1 MEPTGG
7 FSMEKEPHVF
17 EEDDEAFLHSLN
29 ALLEEPEPRETQA
42 PQDAPMP
49 KKPQVGKKKMPPKTG
64 GFWKKLGI
72 GTAIAAAVAL
82 ACALGIPAVTRIMDP
97 YNGQIVSD
105 VSVGGVEIGGLT
117 KGEAK
122 KALQAAFGERFSQK
136 TMEINFSEAGT
147 VLEKLNIRYPANS
160 LLISPEE
167 SHAKLDTAA
176 AVKAAYALG
185 RTDLDGS
192 RSMSLLPYLGLDEAA
207 IRSVADSYA
216 QQLAQLYQDSSYT
229 IQGTAPDVTNYDES
243 TPCQTVTLFRGYPGI
258 EIDADALY
266 NEILEGYNTGSFAVS
281 YQGTVSAKKPVS
293 PDLDDL
299 WEQTRLAPEDPSV
312 DLTSYQVISGVHG
325 YEFDLA
331 EAKQQFQN
339 LAYGEST
346 LISLHYTDPEIA
358 DEDAYFQDILGHCET
373 PHGDNENRNA
383 NLRKACG
390 MLDGLVLKPGEEL
403 SYNQVLGERTKELGW
418 LPAPAYSG
426 TKLVDSP
433 GGGICQVSSTLYL
446 ASVYSE
452 LTIVERRNHGYPVSY
467 IPLGMDATVSWGF
480 TDLKIRND
488 SPMPVKIQAEESDG
502 YVRISI
508 LGTETRDY
516 DVEMSYTVGGRYV
529 RTYMSKIDKETGE
542 VISKEPYAL
551 SSYIDDVY

>member
-1 MEPTGG
+1 
-7 FSMEKEPHVF
+7 MEKEPHVF
-17 EEDDEAFLHSLN
+17 EEDDEAFLRSLN
-29 ALLEEPEPRETQA
+29 ALLEEPEPQETQA
-42 PQDAPMP
+42 PQDASMP

-122 KALQAAFGERFSQK
+122 KALQAAFGEQFSQK

-167 SHAKLDTAA
+167 SHAKLDAAA

-192 RSMSLLPYLGLDEAA
+192 RTMSLLPYLGLDEAA

-293 PDLDDL
+293 PDLDGL

-312 DLTSYQVISGVHG
+312 DLTSYQVIPGVHG

-358 DEDAYFQDILGHCET
+358 DEDAYFQDVLGHCET
-373 PHGDNENRNA
+373 PHGDNENRNG

-390 MLDGLVLKPGEEL
+390 MLDGLVLQPGQEL
-403 SYNQVLGERTKELGW
+403 SYNEALGPRTKELGW

-480 TDLKIRND
+480 ADLKIRND

-516 DVEMSYTVGGRYV
+516 NVEMSYTVGGRYV
-529 RTYMSKIDKETGE
+529 RTYMSKIDRETGE

-551 SSYIDDVY
+551 SGYIDDIY

>member
-1 MEPTGG
+1 
-7 FSMEKEPHVF
+7 MEKEPHVF
-17 EEDDEAFLHSLN
+17 EEDDEAFLRSLN
-29 ALLEEPEPRETQA
+29 ALLEEPEPQETQA
-42 PQDAPMP
+42 PQDTPMP

-122 KALQAAFGERFSQK
+122 KALQAAFGEQFSQK

-167 SHAKLDTAA
+167 SHAKLDAAA

-192 RSMSLLPYLGLDEAA
+192 RTMSLLPYLGLDEAA

-229 IQGTAPDVTNYDES
+229 IQGTAPDVTNYNES

-293 PDLDDL
+293 PDLDGL

-312 DLTSYQVISGVHG
+312 DLTSYQVIPGVHG

-331 EAKQQFQN
+331 EARQQFQN

-358 DEDAYFQDILGHCET
+358 DEDAYFQDVLGHCET
-373 PHGDNENRNA
+373 PHGDNENRNG

-390 MLDGLVLKPGEEL
+390 MLDGLVLQPGQEL
-403 SYNQVLGERTKELGW
+403 SYNEALGPRTKELGW

-480 TDLKIRND
+480 ADLKIRND

-516 DVEMSYTVGGRYV
+516 NVEMSYTVGGRYV

-551 SSYIDDVY
+551 SGYIDDIY

>member
-1 MEPTGG
+1 
-7 FSMEKEPHVF
+7 MEKEPHVF
-17 EEDDEAFLHSLN
+17 EEDDEAFLRSLN

-64 GFWKKLGI
+64 DFWKKLGI
-72 GTAIAAAVAL
+72 GTAIAAALAL

-122 KALQAAFGERFSQK
+122 KALQAAFGEQFSQK

-167 SHAKLDTAA
+167 SHAKLDAAA

-192 RSMSLLPYLGLDEAA
+192 RTMSLLPYLGLDEAA

-216 QQLAQLYQDSSYT
+216 QQLAQLYRDSSYT
-229 IQGTAPDVTNYDES
+229 VQGTAPDVTNYDES
-243 TPCQTVTLFRGYPGI
+243 APCQTVTLFRGYPGI

-266 NEILEGYNTGSFAVS
+266 AEILEGYNTGSFAVS

-293 PDLDDL
+293 PDLDGL

-312 DLTSYQVISGVHG
+312 DLTSYQVIPGVHG
-325 YEFDLA
+325 YEFDLE

-346 LISLHYTDPEIA
+346 LISLHYTNPEIA
-358 DEDAYFQDILGHCET
+358 DEDTYFQDVLGHCET
-373 PHGDNENRNA
+373 PHGDNENRNG
-383 NLRKACG
+383 NLRKACEL
-390 MLDGLVLKPGEEL
+390 LDGLVLQPGQEL
-403 SYNQVLGERTKELGW
+403 SYNKALGPRTKELGW

-452 LTIVERRNHGYPVSY
+452 LTIVERHNHGYPVSY

-480 TDLKIRND
+480 ADLKIRND

-516 DVEMSYTVGGRYV
+516 NVEMSYTVGGRYV
-529 RTYMSKIDKETGE
+529 RTYMSKIDKESGE
-542 VISKEPYAL
+542 VISKDPYAL
-551 SSYIDDVY
+551 SGYMDDIY

>member
-1 MEPTGG
+1 
-7 FSMEKEPHVF
+7 MEKEPHVF
-17 EEDDEAFLHSLN
+17 EEDDEAFLRSLN
-29 ALLEEPEPRETQA
+29 ALLEEPEPQETQA

-64 GFWKKLGI
+64 DFWKKLGI
-72 GTAIAAAVAL
+72 GTAIAAALAL

-122 KALQAAFGERFSQK
+122 KALQAAFGEQFSQK

-167 SHAKLDTAA
+167 SHAKLDAAA

-192 RSMSLLPYLGLDEAA
+192 RTMSLLPYLGLDEAA

-216 QQLAQLYQDSSYT
+216 QQLAQLYRDSSYT
-229 IQGTAPDVTNYDES
+229 VQGTAPDVTNYDES

-258 EIDADALY
+258 EIDADTLY

-281 YQGTVSAKKPVS
+281 YQGTVSAKKPAS
-293 PDLDDL
+293 PDLDGL
-299 WEQTRLAPEDPSV
+299 WEQTRLAPENPSV
-312 DLTSYQVISGVHG
+312 DLTSYQVIPGVHG

-331 EAKQQFQN
+331 DAKQQLQN

-346 LISLHYTDPEIA
+346 LISLHYTNPEIA
-358 DEDAYFQDILGHCET
+358 DEDAYFQDVLGHCET
-373 PHGDNENRNA
+373 PHGDNENRNG
-383 NLRKACG
+383 NLRKACEL
-390 MLDGLVLKPGEEL
+390 LDGLVLQPGQEL
-403 SYNQVLGERTKELGW
+403 SYNEALGPRTKELGW

-480 TDLKIRND
+480 ADLKIRND

-516 DVEMSYTVGGRYV
+516 NVEMSYTVGGRYV

-551 SSYIDDVY
+551 SGYMDDIY

>member
-1 MEPTGG
+1 
-7 FSMEKEPHVF
+7 MEKEPHVF
-17 EEDDEAFLHSLN
+17 EVDDEAFLRSLN
-29 ALLEEPEPRETQA
+29 ALLEEPEPQETQA

-122 KALQAAFGERFSQK
+122 KALQTAFGEQFSQK

-167 SHAKLDTAA
+167 SHAKLDAAA

-192 RSMSLLPYLGLDEAA
+192 RTMSLLPYLGLDEAA

-266 NEILEGYNTGSFAVS
+266 AEILEGYNTGSFAVS

-293 PDLDDL
+293 PDLDGL

-312 DLTSYQVISGVHG
+312 DLTNYQVIPGVHG

-331 EAKQQFQN
+331 EARQQFQN
-339 LAYGEST
+339 LAYGESA

-358 DEDAYFQDILGHCET
+358 DEDAYFQDVLGHCET
-373 PHGDNENRNA
+373 PHGDNENRNG

-390 MLDGLVLKPGEEL
+390 MLDGLVLQPGQEL
-403 SYNQVLGERTKELGW
+403 SYNEALGPRTKELGW

-480 TDLKIRND
+480 ADLKIRND

-529 RTYMSKIDKETGE
+529 RTYMSKIDKEIGE
-542 VISKEPYAL
+542 VISKEPYDL
-551 SSYIDDVY
+551 SGYMDDIY

>member
-1 MEPTGG
+1 
-7 FSMEKEPHVF
+7 MEKEPHVF
-17 EEDDEAFLHSLN
+17 EEDDEAFLRSLN
-29 ALLEEPEPRETQA
+29 ALLEEPEPQETQP

-122 KALQAAFGERFSQK
+122 KALQAAFGEQFSQK
-136 TMEINFSEAGT
+136 TMEIRFSEAGT

-167 SHAKLDTAA
+167 SHAKLDAAA

-192 RSMSLLPYLGLDEAA
+192 RTMSLLPYLGLDEAA

-229 IQGTAPDVTNYDES
+229 VQGTAPDVTNYNES

-258 EIDADALY
+258 EIDADTLY

-293 PDLDDL
+293 PDLDGL
-299 WEQTRLAPEDPSV
+299 WEQTRLAPENPSV
-312 DLTSYQVISGVHG
+312 DLTSYQVIPGVHG

-331 EAKQQFQN
+331 EARQQFQN

-358 DEDAYFQDILGHCET
+358 DEDAYFQDVLGHCET
-373 PHGDNENRNA
+373 PHGDNENRNG

-390 MLDGLVLKPGEEL
+390 MLDGLVLQPGQEL
-403 SYNQVLGERTKELGW
+403 SYNEALGPRTKELGW

-480 TDLKIRND
+480 ADLKIRND

-516 DVEMSYTVGGRYV
+516 NVEMSYTVGGRYV
-529 RTYMSKIDKETGE
+529 RTYMSKIDKGTGE

-551 SSYIDDVY
+551 SGYMDDIY

>member
-1 MEPTGG
+1 
-7 FSMEKEPHVF
+7 MEKESHVF
-17 EEDDEAFLHSLN
+17 EEDDEAFLRSLN

-82 ACALGIPAVTRIMDP
+82 ACVLGIPAVTRIMDP

-122 KALQAAFGERFSQK
+122 KALQAAFGEQFSQK

-167 SHAKLDTAA
+167 SHAKLDAAA

-192 RSMSLLPYLGLDEAA
+192 RTMSLLPYLGLDEAA

-216 QQLAQLYQDSSYT
+216 QQLSQLYQDSSYT

-293 PDLDDL
+293 PDLDGL

-312 DLTSYQVISGVHG
+312 DLTSYQVIPGVHG
-325 YEFDLA
+325 YEFNLA
-331 EAKQQFQN
+331 EARQQFQN

-358 DEDAYFQDILGHCET
+358 DEDAYFQDVLGHCET
-373 PHGDNENRNA
+373 PHGDNENRNG

-390 MLDGLVLKPGEEL
+390 MLDGLVLQPGQEL
-403 SYNQVLGERTKELGW
+403 SYNEALGPRTKELGW

-452 LTIVERRNHGYPVSY
+452 LTIVERHNHGYPVSY

-480 TDLKIRND
+480 ADLKIRND

-502 YVRISI
+502 YVRVSI

-516 DVEMSYTVGGRYV
+516 NVEMSYTVGGRYV

-551 SSYIDDVY
+551 SGYMDDIY

>member
-1 MEPTGG
+1 
-7 FSMEKEPHVF
+7 MEKEPHVF
-17 EEDDEAFLHSLN
+17 EEDDEAFLRSLN

-49 KKPQVGKKKMPPKTG
+49 KKPQVSKKKMPPKTG

-122 KALQAAFGERFSQK
+122 KALQAAFGEQFSQK

-167 SHAKLDTAA
+167 SHAKLDAAA

-192 RSMSLLPYLGLDEAA
+192 RTMSLLPYLGLDEAA

-216 QQLAQLYQDSSYT
+216 QQLAQLYRDSSYT
-229 IQGTAPDVTNYDES
+229 VQGTAPDVTNYDES
-243 TPCQTVTLFRGYPGI
+243 APCQTVTLFRGYPGI

-266 NEILEGYNTGSFAVS
+266 AEILEGYNTGSFAVS

-293 PDLDDL
+293 PDLDGL

-312 DLTSYQVISGVHG
+312 DLTSYQVIPGVHG

-331 EAKQQFQN
+331 EARQQFQN

-346 LISLHYTDPEIA
+346 LISLHYTNPEIA
-358 DEDAYFQDILGHCET
+358 DEDAYFQDVLGHCET
-373 PHGDNENRNA
+373 PHGDNENRNG
-383 NLRKACG
+383 NLRKACEL
-390 MLDGLVLKPGEEL
+390 LDGLVLQPGQEL
-403 SYNQVLGERTKELGW
+403 SYNKALGPRTKELGW

-452 LTIVERRNHGYPVSY
+452 LTIVERHNHGYPVSY

-480 TDLKIRND
+480 ADLKIRND

-516 DVEMSYTVGGRYV
+516 NVEMSYTVGGRYV
-529 RTYMSKIDKETGE
+529 RTYMSKIDKKTGE

>member
-1 MEPTGG
+1 
-7 FSMEKEPHVF
+7 MEKEPHVF
-17 EEDDEAFLHSLN
+17 EEDDEAFLRSLN
-29 ALLEEPEPRETQA
+29 ALLEDPEPQETQA

-122 KALQAAFGERFSQK
+122 KALQAAFGEQFSQK

-167 SHAKLDTAA
+167 SHAKLDAAA

-192 RSMSLLPYLGLDEAA
+192 RTMSLLPYLGLDEAA

-216 QQLAQLYQDSSYT
+216 QQLAQLYQDSNYT
-229 IQGTAPDVTNYDES
+229 VQGTAPDVTNYNES

-293 PDLDDL
+293 PDLDGL

-312 DLTSYQVISGVHG
+312 DLTSYQVIPGVHG

-358 DEDAYFQDILGHCET
+358 DEDAYFQDVLGHCET
-373 PHGDNENRNA
+373 PHGDNENRNG

-390 MLDGLVLKPGEEL
+390 MLDGLVLQPGQEL
-403 SYNQVLGERTKELGW
+403 SYNEALGPRTKELGW

-480 TDLKIRND
+480 ADLKIRND

-551 SSYIDDVY
+551 SGYMDDIY

>member
-1 MEPTGG
+1 
-7 FSMEKEPHVF
+7 MEKEPHVF
-17 EEDDEAFLHSLN
+17 EEDDEAFLRSLN
-29 ALLEEPEPRETQA
+29 ALLEEPEPQETQA

-122 KALQAAFGERFSQK
+122 KTLQAAFGEQFSQK

-167 SHAKLDTAA
+167 SHAKLDAAA

-192 RSMSLLPYLGLDEAA
+192 RTMSLLPYLGLDEAA

-216 QQLAQLYQDSSYT
+216 KQLAQLYQDSSYT

-293 PDLDDL
+293 PDLDGL
-299 WEQTRLAPEDPSV
+299 WEQTRLAPKDPSV
-312 DLTSYQVISGVHG
+312 DLTSYQVIPGVHG

-331 EAKQQFQN
+331 EARQQFQN
-339 LAYGEST
+339 LAYGESA

-373 PHGDNENRNA
+373 PHGDNENRNG

-390 MLDGLVLKPGEEL
+390 MLDGLVLQPGQEL
-403 SYNQVLGERTKELGW
+403 SYNEALGPRTKELGW

-480 TDLKIRND
+480 ADLKIRND

-551 SSYIDDVY
+551 SGYMDDIY

>member
-1 MEPTGG
+1 
-7 FSMEKEPHVF
+7 MEKEPHVF
-17 EEDDEAFLHSLN
+17 EEDDEAFLRSLN
-29 ALLEEPEPRETQA
+29 ALLEEPEPQETQA

-122 KALQAAFGERFSQK
+122 KALQAAFGEQFSQK
-136 TMEINFSEAGT
+136 TMEIRFSEAGT

-167 SHAKLDTAA
+167 SHAKLDAAA

-229 IQGTAPDVTNYDES
+229 VQGTAPDVTNYDES

-293 PDLDDL
+293 PDLEGL
-299 WEQTRLAPEDPSV
+299 WEQTRLAPENPSV
-312 DLTSYQVISGVHG
+312 DLTNYQIIPGVHG

-331 EAKQQFQN
+331 EARQQFQN

-358 DEDAYFQDILGHCET
+358 DEDAYFQDVLGHCET
-373 PHGDNENRNA
+373 PHGDNENRNG

-390 MLDGLVLKPGEEL
+390 MLDGLVLQPGQEL
-403 SYNQVLGERTKELGW
+403 SYNEALGPRTKELGW

-480 TDLKIRND
+480 ADLKIRND

-516 DVEMSYTVGGRYV
+516 NVEMSYTVGGRYV

-551 SSYIDDVY
+551 SGYIDDIY

>member
-1 MEPTGG
+1 
-7 FSMEKEPHVF
+7 MEKEPHVF
-17 EEDDEAFLHSLN
+17 EEDDEAFLRSLN
-29 ALLEEPEPRETQA
+29 ALLEEPEPQETQA
-42 PQDAPMP
+42 PQDAPMS

-72 GTAIAAAVAL
+72 GVAIAAAVAL
-82 ACALGIPAVTRIMDP
+82 ACALGISAVTRIMDP

-167 SHAKLDTAA
+167 SHAKLDAAA

-192 RSMSLLPYLGLDEAA
+192 RTMSLLPYLGLDEAA

-293 PDLDDL
+293 PDLEGL

-312 DLTSYQVISGVHG
+312 DLTSYQVIPGVHG

-331 EAKQQFQN
+331 EARQQFQN

-358 DEDAYFQDILGHCET
+358 DEDAYFQDVLGHCET
-373 PHGDNENRNA
+373 PHGDNENRNG

-390 MLDGLVLKPGEEL
+390 ILDGLVLQPGQEL
-403 SYNQVLGERTKELGW
+403 SYNEALGPRTKELGW

-480 TDLKIRND
+480 ADLKIRND

-516 DVEMSYTVGGRYV
+516 NVEMSYTVGGRYV

-551 SSYIDDVY
+551 SGYMDDIY

>member
-1 MEPTGG
+1 
-7 FSMEKEPHVF
+7 MEKEPHVF
-17 EEDDEAFLHSLN
+17 EEDDEAFLRSLN
-29 ALLEEPEPRETQA
+29 ALLEEPEPQETQA

-122 KALQAAFGERFSQK
+122 KALQAAFGEQFSQK
-136 TMEINFSEAGT
+136 TMEIRFSEAGT

-167 SHAKLDTAA
+167 SHAKLDAAA

-192 RSMSLLPYLGLDEAA
+192 RTMSLLPYLGLDEAA

-216 QQLAQLYQDSSYT
+216 QQLAQLYRDSSYT

-293 PDLDDL
+293 PDLDGL

-312 DLTSYQVISGVHG
+312 DLTSYQVIPGVHG

-331 EAKQQFQN
+331 EAKQQFQD

-358 DEDAYFQDILGHCET
+358 DEDAYFQDVLGHCET
-373 PHGDNENRNA
+373 PHGDNENRNG

-390 MLDGLVLKPGEEL
+390 MLDGLVLQPGQEL
-403 SYNQVLGERTKELGW
+403 SYNEALGPRTKELGW

-480 TDLKIRND
+480 ADLKIRND

-516 DVEMSYTVGGRYV
+516 NVEMSYTVGGRYV

-551 SSYIDDVY
+551 SGYMDDIY

>member
-1 MEPTGG
+1 
-7 FSMEKEPHVF
+7 MEKEPHVF
-17 EEDDEAFLHSLN
+17 EEDDEAFLRSLN
-29 ALLEEPEPRETQA
+29 ALLEELEPQETQA

-97 YNGQIVSD
+97 YNGLIVSD

-122 KALQAAFGERFSQK
+122 KTLQAAFGEQFSQK

-167 SHAKLDTAA
+167 SHAKLDAAA

-192 RSMSLLPYLGLDEAA
+192 RTMSLLPYLGLDEAA

-293 PDLDDL
+293 PDLDGL

-312 DLTSYQVISGVHG
+312 DLTSYQVIPGVHG

-331 EAKQQFQN
+331 EARQQFQN

-358 DEDAYFQDILGHCET
+358 DEDAYFQDVLGHCET
-373 PHGDNENRNA
+373 PHGDNENRNG

-390 MLDGLVLKPGEEL
+390 MLDGLVLQPGQEL
-403 SYNQVLGERTKELGW
+403 SYNEALGPRTKELGW

-452 LTIVERRNHGYPVSY
+452 LTIIERRNHGYPVSY

-480 TDLKIRND
+480 ADLKIRND

-516 DVEMSYTVGGRYV
+516 NVEMSYTVGGRYV

-551 SSYIDDVY
+551 SGYIDDIY

>member
-1 MEPTGG
+1 
-7 FSMEKEPHVF
+7 MEKEPHVF
-17 EEDDEAFLHSLN
+17 EEDDEAFLRSLN

-122 KALQAAFGERFSQK
+122 KALQAAFGEQFSQK

-167 SHAKLDTAA
+167 SHAKLDAAA

-192 RSMSLLPYLGLDEAA
+192 RTISLLPYLGLDEAA
-207 IRSVADSYA
+207 IRSVADSYV
-216 QQLAQLYQDSSYT
+216 QQLSQLYRDSSYT
-229 IQGTAPDVTNYDES
+229 VQGTAPDVTNYDES

-293 PDLDDL
+293 PDLDGL

-312 DLTSYQVISGVHG
+312 DLTSYQVIPGVHG

-331 EAKQQFQN
+331 EARQQFQN

-358 DEDAYFQDILGHCET
+358 DEDAYFQDVLGHCET
-373 PHGDNENRNA
+373 PHGDNENRNG

-390 MLDGLVLKPGEEL
+390 MLDGLVLQPGQEL
-403 SYNQVLGERTKELGW
+403 SYNEALGPRTKELGW

-452 LTIVERRNHGYPVSY
+452 LTIVERHNHGYPVSY

-480 TDLKIRND
+480 ADLKIRND

-516 DVEMSYTVGGRYV
+516 NVEMSYTVGGRYV

-551 SSYIDDVY
+551 SGYMDDIY

>member
-1 MEPTGG
+1 
-7 FSMEKEPHVF
+7 MEKEPHVF
-17 EEDDEAFLHSLN
+17 EEDDEAFLRSLN
-29 ALLEEPEPRETQA
+29 ALLEEPEPQETQA

-122 KALQAAFGERFSQK
+122 KALQAAFGEQFSQK

-167 SHAKLDTAA
+167 SHAKLDAAA

-192 RSMSLLPYLGLDEAA
+192 RTMSLLPYLGLDEAA

-229 IQGTAPDVTNYDES
+229 IQGTAPDVTNYNES

-258 EIDADALY
+258 EIDANALY
-266 NEILEGYNTGSFAVS
+266 NKILEGYNTGSFAVS

-293 PDLDDL
+293 PDLDGL
-299 WEQTRLAPEDPSV
+299 WEQTRLAPENPSV
-312 DLTSYQVISGVHG
+312 DLTSYQVIPGVHG

-331 EAKQQFQN
+331 EARQQFQN
-339 LAYGEST
+339 LAYGESA

-358 DEDAYFQDILGHCET
+358 DEDAYFQDVLGHCET
-373 PHGDNENRNA
+373 PHGDNENRNG

-390 MLDGLVLKPGEEL
+390 MLDGLVLQPGQEL
-403 SYNQVLGERTKELGW
+403 SYNEALGPRTKELGW

-480 TDLKIRND
+480 ADLKIRND

-551 SSYIDDVY
+551 SGYMDDIY

>member
-1 MEPTGG
+1 
-7 FSMEKEPHVF
+7 MEKEPHVF
-17 EEDDEAFLHSLN
+17 EEDDEAFLRSLN
-29 ALLEEPEPRETQA
+29 ALLEEPEPQETQ
-42 PQDAPMP
+42 PPRDAPMP
-49 KKPQVGKKKMPPKTG
+49 RKPQVGKKKMPPKTG

-122 KALQAAFGERFSQK
+122 KALQAAFGEQFSQK
-136 TMEINFSEAGT
+136 TMEIRFSEAGT

-167 SHAKLDTAA
+167 SHAKLDAAA

-192 RSMSLLPYLGLDEAA
+192 RTMSLLPYLGLDEAA

-229 IQGTAPDVTNYDES
+229 VTGDAPDVTHFDES
-243 TPCQTVTLFRGYPGI
+243 IPCQTVTLFRGYPGI

-293 PDLDDL
+293 PDLDGL
-299 WEQTRLAPEDPSV
+299 WEQNRLAPEDPSV
-312 DLTSYQVISGVHG
+312 DLTSYQVIPGVHG

-331 EAKQQFQN
+331 EARQQFQN

-358 DEDAYFQDILGHCET
+358 DEDAYFQDVLGHCET
-373 PHGDNENRNA
+373 PHGDNENRNG

-390 MLDGLVLKPGEEL
+390 MLDGLVLQPGQEL
-403 SYNQVLGERTKELGW
+403 SYNEALGPRTKELGW

-480 TDLKIRND
+480 ADLKIRND

-516 DVEMSYTVGGRYV
+516 NVEMSYTVGGRYV

-551 SSYIDDVY
+551 SGYMDDIY

>member
-1 MEPTGG
+1 
-7 FSMEKEPHVF
+7 MEKEPHVF
-17 EEDDEAFLHSLN
+17 EEDDEAFLRSLN
-29 ALLEEPEPRETQA
+29 ALLEEPEPQETQA

-122 KALQAAFGERFSQK
+122 KVLQAAFGEQFSQK

-167 SHAKLDTAA
+167 SHAKLDAAA

-192 RSMSLLPYLGLDEAA
+192 RTMSLLPYLGLDEAA

-229 IQGTAPDVTNYDES
+229 VQGTAPDVTNYDES

-293 PDLDDL
+293 PDLDGL

-312 DLTSYQVISGVHG
+312 DLTSYQVIPGVHG

-331 EAKQQFQN
+331 EARQQFQN

-373 PHGDNENRNA
+373 PHGDNENRNG

-390 MLDGLVLKPGEEL
+390 MLDGLVLQPGQEL
-403 SYNQVLGERTKELGW
+403 SYNEALGPRTKELGW

-480 TDLKIRND
+480 ADLKIRND

-516 DVEMSYTVGGRYV
+516 NVEMSYTVGGRYV

-551 SSYIDDVY
+551 SGYMDDIY

>member
-1 MEPTGG
+1 
-7 FSMEKEPHVF
+7 MEKEPHVF
-17 EEDDEAFLHSLN
+17 EEDDEAFLRSLN
-29 ALLEEPEPRETQA
+29 ALLEEPEPQETQA
-42 PQDAPMP
+42 PQDASMP

-122 KALQAAFGERFSQK
+122 KALQAAFGEQFSQK
-136 TMEINFSEAGT
+136 TMEIRFSEAGT

-167 SHAKLDTAA
+167 SHAKLDAAA

-192 RSMSLLPYLGLDEAA
+192 RTMSLLPYLGLDEAA

-216 QQLAQLYQDSSYT
+216 QQLAQLYRDSSYT

-293 PDLDDL
+293 PDLDGL

-312 DLTSYQVISGVHG
+312 DLTSYQVIPGVHG

-331 EAKQQFQN
+331 EAKQQFQD

-358 DEDAYFQDILGHCET
+358 DEDAYFQDVLGHCET
-373 PHGDNENRNA
+373 PHGDNENRNG

-390 MLDGLVLKPGEEL
+390 MLDGLVLQPGQEL
-403 SYNQVLGERTKELGW
+403 SYNEALGPRTKELGW

-480 TDLKIRND
+480 ADLKIRND

-516 DVEMSYTVGGRYV
+516 NVEMSYTVGGRYV

-551 SSYIDDVY
+551 SGYMDDIY

>member
-1 MEPTGG
+1 
-7 FSMEKEPHVF
+7 MEKEPHVF
-17 EEDDEAFLHSLN
+17 EEDDEAFLRSLN
-29 ALLEEPEPRETQA
+29 ALLEEPEPQETQA

-122 KALQAAFGERFSQK
+122 KALQAAFGEQFSQK

-167 SHAKLDTAA
+167 SHAKLDAAA

-192 RSMSLLPYLGLDEAA
+192 RTMSLLPYLGLDEAA

-216 QQLAQLYQDSSYT
+216 QQLAQLYQDSNYT
-229 IQGTAPDVTNYDES
+229 VQGTAPDVTNYNES

-293 PDLDDL
+293 PDLDGL

-312 DLTSYQVISGVHG
+312 DLTSYQVIPGVHG

-358 DEDAYFQDILGHCET
+358 DEDAYFQDVLGHCET
-373 PHGDNENRNA
+373 PHGDNENRNG

-390 MLDGLVLKPGEEL
+390 MLDGLVLQPGQEL
-403 SYNQVLGERTKELGW
+403 SYNEALGPRTKELGW

-480 TDLKIRND
+480 ADLKIRND

-551 SSYIDDVY
+551 SGYMDDIY

>member
-1 MEPTGG
+1 
-7 FSMEKEPHVF
+7 MEKEPHVF
-17 EEDDEAFLHSLN
+17 EEDDEAFLRSLN
-29 ALLEEPEPRETQA
+29 ALLEEPEPQETQA

-64 GFWKKLGI
+64 VFWKKLGI

-122 KALQAAFGERFSQK
+122 KALQAAFGEQFSQK
-136 TMEINFSEAGT
+136 TMEIRFSEAGT

-167 SHAKLDTAA
+167 SHAKLDAAA

-192 RSMSLLPYLGLDEAA
+192 RTMSLLPYLGLDEAA

-293 PDLDDL
+293 PDLDGL

-312 DLTSYQVISGVHG
+312 DLTSYQVIPGVHG

-358 DEDAYFQDILGHCET
+358 DEDAYFQDVLGHCET
-373 PHGDNENRNA
+373 PHGDNENRNG

-390 MLDGLVLKPGEEL
+390 MLDGLVLQPGQEL
-403 SYNQVLGERTKELGW
+403 SYNEALGPRTKELGW

-480 TDLKIRND
+480 ADLKIRND

-516 DVEMSYTVGGRYV
+516 NVEMSYTVGGRYV

-551 SSYIDDVY
+551 SGYMDDIY

>member
-1 MEPTGG
+1 
-7 FSMEKEPHVF
+7 MEKEPHVF
-17 EEDDEAFLHSLN
+17 EEDDEAFLRSLN
-29 ALLEEPEPRETQA
+29 ALLEEPEPQETQP

-122 KALQAAFGERFSQK
+122 KALQAAFGEQFSQK

-167 SHAKLDTAA
+167 SHAKLDAAA

-185 RTDLDGS
+185 RTDLGGS
-192 RSMSLLPYLGLDEAA
+192 RTMSLLPYLGLDEAA

-293 PDLDDL
+293 PDLDGL

-312 DLTSYQVISGVHG
+312 DLTSYQVIPGVHG

-358 DEDAYFQDILGHCET
+358 DEDAYFQDVLGHCET
-373 PHGDNENRNA
+373 PHGDNENRNG

-390 MLDGLVLKPGEEL
+390 MLDGLVLQPGQEL
-403 SYNQVLGERTKELGW
+403 SYNEALGPRTKELGW

-480 TDLKIRND
+480 ADLKIRND

-516 DVEMSYTVGGRYV
+516 NVEMSYTVGGRYV

-551 SSYIDDVY
+551 SGYMDDIY

>member
-1 MEPTGG
+1 
-7 FSMEKEPHVF
+7 MEKEPHVF
-17 EEDDEAFLHSLN
+17 EEDDEAFLRSLN

-122 KALQAAFGERFSQK
+122 KALQAAFGEQFSQK
-136 TMEINFSEAGT
+136 TMEIRFSEAGT

-167 SHAKLDTAA
+167 SHAKLDAAA

-192 RSMSLLPYLGLDEAA
+192 RTMSLLPYLGLDEAA

-229 IQGTAPDVTNYDES
+229 VTGDAPDVTHFDES
-243 TPCQTVTLFRGYPGI
+243 IPCQTVTLFRGYPGI

-293 PDLDDL
+293 PDLDGL

-312 DLTSYQVISGVHG
+312 DLTSYQVIPGVHG

-331 EAKQQFQN
+331 EARQQFQN

-358 DEDAYFQDILGHCET
+358 DEDAYFQDVLGHCET
-373 PHGDNENRNA
+373 PHGDNENRNG

-390 MLDGLVLKPGEEL
+390 MLDGLVLQPGQEL
-403 SYNQVLGERTKELGW
+403 SYNEALGPRTKELGW

-480 TDLKIRND
+480 ADLKIRND
-488 SPMPVKIQAEESDG
+488 SSMPVKIQAEESDG

-516 DVEMSYTVGGRYV
+516 NVEMSYTVGGRYV

-551 SSYIDDVY
+551 SGYMDDIY

>member
-1 MEPTGG
+1 
-7 FSMEKEPHVF
+7 MEKEPHVF
-17 EEDDEAFLHSLN
+17 EEDDEAFLRSLN
-29 ALLEEPEPRETQA
+29 ALLEEPGPQETQP

-49 KKPQVGKKKMPPKTG
+49 KKLQAGNKKMSPKTG

-72 GTAIAAAVAL
+72 GAAIAAAVAL

-122 KALQAAFGERFSQK
+122 KALQAAFGEQFSQK

-167 SHAKLDTAA
+167 SHAKLDAAA

-192 RSMSLLPYLGLDEAA
+192 RTMSLLPYLGLDEAA

-216 QQLAQLYQDSSYT
+216 QQLSQLYQDSSYT
-229 IQGTAPDVTNYDES
+229 VTGDAPDVTHFDES
-243 TPCQTVTLFRGYPGI
+243 IPCQTVTLFRGYPGI

-293 PDLDDL
+293 PDLDGL

-312 DLTSYQVISGVHG
+312 DLTSYQVIPGVHG

-331 EAKQQFQN
+331 EARQQFQN

-358 DEDAYFQDILGHCET
+358 DEDAYFQDVLGHCET

-426 TKLVDSP
+426 TRLIDSP

-516 DVEMSYTVGGRYV
+516 NVEMSYTVGGRYV

-551 SSYIDDVY
+551 SGYIDDIY

>member
-1 MEPTGG
+1 
-7 FSMEKEPHVF
+7 MEKEPHVF
-17 EEDDEAFLHSLN
+17 EEDDEAFLRSLN
-29 ALLEEPEPRETQA
+29 ALLEEPEPQETQA

-122 KALQAAFGERFSQK
+122 KALQAAFGEQFSQK

-167 SHAKLDTAA
+167 SHAKLDAAA

-293 PDLDDL
+293 PDLDGL
-299 WEQTRLAPEDPSV
+299 WEQTRLAPKDPSV
-312 DLTSYQVISGVHG
+312 DLTSYQVIPGVHG

-331 EAKQQFQN
+331 EARQQFQN

-358 DEDAYFQDILGHCET
+358 DEDAYFQDVLGHCET
-373 PHGDNENRNA
+373 PHGDNENRNG

-390 MLDGLVLKPGEEL
+390 MLDGLVLQPGQEL
-403 SYNQVLGERTKELGW
+403 SYNEALGPRTKELGW

-480 TDLKIRND
+480 ADLKIRND

-551 SSYIDDVY
+551 SGYMDDIY

>member
-1 MEPTGG
+1 
-7 FSMEKEPHVF
+7 MEKEPHVF
-17 EEDDEAFLHSLN
+17 EEDDEAFLRSLN

-64 GFWKKLGI
+64 GFWKKLSI

-122 KALQAAFGERFSQK
+122 KALQAAFGEQFSQK

-167 SHAKLDTAA
+167 SHAKLDAAA

-192 RSMSLLPYLGLDEAA
+192 RTMSLLPYLGLDEAA

-229 IQGTAPDVTNYDES
+229 VTGDAPDVTHFDES
-243 TPCQTVTLFRGYPGI
+243 IPCQTVTLFRGYPGI

-266 NEILEGYNTGSFAVS
+266 AEILEGYNTGSFAVS

-293 PDLDDL
+293 PDLDGL
-299 WEQTRLAPEDPSV
+299 WEQTRLAPEDPSM
-312 DLTSYQVISGVHG
+312 DLTSYQVIPGVHG

-331 EAKQQFQN
+331 EARQQFQN
-339 LAYGEST
+339 LAYGESA

-358 DEDAYFQDILGHCET
+358 DEDAYFQDVLGHCET

-426 TKLVDSP
+426 TRLIDSP

-516 DVEMSYTVGGRYV
+516 NVEMSYTVGGRYV
-529 RTYMSKIDKETGE
+529 RTYMSKIDKKTGE

-551 SSYIDDVY
+551 SGYIDDIY

>member
-1 MEPTGG
+1 
-7 FSMEKEPHVF
+7 MEKEPHVF
-17 EEDDEAFLHSLN
+17 EEDDEAFLRSLN
-29 ALLEEPEPRETQA
+29 ALLEEPEPQETQA

-122 KALQAAFGERFSQK
+122 KALQAAFGEQFSQK

-167 SHAKLDTAA
+167 SHAKLDAAA

-192 RSMSLLPYLGLDEAA
+192 RTMSLLPYLGLDEAA

-229 IQGTAPDVTNYDES
+229 VQGTAPDVTNYNES

-293 PDLDDL
+293 PDLDGL

-312 DLTSYQVISGVHG
+312 DLTSYQVIPGVHG

-331 EAKQQFQN
+331 EARQQFQN

-358 DEDAYFQDILGHCET
+358 DEDAYFQDVLGHCET
-373 PHGDNENRNA
+373 PHGDNENRNG

-390 MLDGLVLKPGEEL
+390 MLDGLVLQPGQEL
-403 SYNQVLGERTKELGW
+403 SYNEALGPRTKELGW

-480 TDLKIRND
+480 ADLKIRND

-551 SSYIDDVY
+551 SGYMDDIY

>member
-1 MEPTGG
+1 
-7 FSMEKEPHVF
+7 MEKEPHVF
-17 EEDDEAFLHSLN
+17 EEDDEAFLRSLN
-29 ALLEEPEPRETQA
+29 ALLEEPEPQETQA

-82 ACALGIPAVTRIMDP
+82 ACVLGIPAVTRIMDP

-122 KALQAAFGERFSQK
+122 KALQAAFGEQFSQK

-167 SHAKLDTAA
+167 SHAKLDAAA

-229 IQGTAPDVTNYDES
+229 VQGTAPDVTNYNES

-293 PDLDDL
+293 PDLDGL
-299 WEQTRLAPEDPSV
+299 WKQTRLAPEDPSV
-312 DLTSYQVISGVHG
+312 DLTSYQVIPGVHG

-331 EAKQQFQN
+331 EARQQFQD

-358 DEDAYFQDILGHCET
+358 DEDAYFQDVLGHCET
-373 PHGDNENRNA
+373 PHGDNENRNG

-390 MLDGLVLKPGEEL
+390 MLDGLVLQPGQEL
-403 SYNQVLGERTKELGW
+403 SYNEALGPRTKELGW

-480 TDLKIRND
+480 ADLKIRND

-516 DVEMSYTVGGRYV
+516 NVEMSYTVGGRYV

-551 SSYIDDVY
+551 SGYMDDIY

>member
-1 MEPTGG
+1 
-7 FSMEKEPHVF
+7 MEKEPHVF
-17 EEDDEAFLHSLN
+17 EEDDEAFLRSLN
-29 ALLEEPEPRETQA
+29 ALLEEPEPQETQA

-97 YNGQIVSD
+97 YNGLIVSD

-122 KALQAAFGERFSQK
+122 KALQAAFGEQFSQK

-167 SHAKLDTAA
+167 SHAKLDAAA

-192 RSMSLLPYLGLDEAA
+192 RTMSLLPYLGLDEAA

-229 IQGTAPDVTNYDES
+229 IQGTAPDVTNYNES

-293 PDLDDL
+293 PDLEGL
-299 WEQTRLAPEDPSV
+299 WEQTRLAPKDPSV
-312 DLTSYQVISGVHG
+312 DLTSYQVIPGVHG

-331 EAKQQFQN
+331 EARQQFQN

-358 DEDAYFQDILGHCET
+358 DEDAYFQDVLGHCET
-373 PHGDNENRNA
+373 PHGDNENRNG

-390 MLDGLVLKPGEEL
+390 MLDGLVLQPGQEL
-403 SYNQVLGERTKELGW
+403 SYNEALGPRTKELGW

-480 TDLKIRND
+480 ADLKIRND

-551 SSYIDDVY
+551 SGYMDDIY

>member
-1 MEPTGG
+1 
-7 FSMEKEPHVF
+7 MEKEPHVF
-17 EEDDEAFLHSLN
+17 EEDDEAFLRSLN
-29 ALLEEPEPRETQA
+29 ALLEEPEPQETQA

-82 ACALGIPAVTRIMDP
+82 ACVLGIPAVTRIMDP

-122 KALQAAFGERFSQK
+122 KALQAAFGEQFSQK

-147 VLEKLNIRYPANS
+147 VLEKLNIRYPVNS

-167 SHAKLDTAA
+167 SHAKLDAAA

-192 RSMSLLPYLGLDEAA
+192 RTMSLLPYLGLDEAA

-229 IQGTAPDVTNYDES
+229 VQGTAPDVTNYDES

-266 NEILEGYNTGSFAVS
+266 NEIMEGYNTGSFAVS

-293 PDLDDL
+293 PDLDGL

-312 DLTSYQVISGVHG
+312 DLTSYQVIPGVHG

-331 EAKQQFQN
+331 EARQQFQN

-358 DEDAYFQDILGHCET
+358 DEDAYFQDVLGHCET
-373 PHGDNENRNA
+373 PHGDNENRNG

-390 MLDGLVLKPGEEL
+390 MLDGLVLQPGQEL
-403 SYNQVLGERTKELGW
+403 SYNEALGPRTKELGW

-480 TDLKIRND
+480 ADLKIRND

-508 LGTETRDY
+508 LGTETRNY

-551 SSYIDDVY
+551 SGYMDDIY